1 MINETT
7 IREVSERA
15 NCVSVVSRFVEL
27 KKAGTL
33 FKGLC
38 PFHDERTPSFTV
50 SPLRNT
56 YHCFGCG
63 VHGDA
68 IRFLM
73 EIGGR
78 AFPEAVKELAEE
90 FGVEIV
96 EERSISPRRR
106 QELSQQ
112 KDERRR
118 LYDAQN
124 KVAQFFT
131 HSLFSPTGGLAQR
144 YLERRGIAPD
154 AARAFRLGFCPKD
167 PTALAAFAQAE
178 SISFETLATLGVIT
192 KPEQGFEPSRPLGG
206 GYLRFRER
214 LVCPIVDIKDQV
226 VGFSCRILV
235 DNKKSAKYVN
245 SPETPIFVKGEQ
257 LYGASTAKKPARH
270 ADTVIVC
277 EGNLD
282 VITLWEFDFKA
293 SVAVMG
299 TALTDYQG
307 LLLRRLGKHI
317 TVIMDGD
324 SAGQKA
330 AFSGLPSFLRA
341 GLQPRAVMMPDGEDP
356 DSYLRANGADA
367 LRSRIDSA
375 RPLLEIYIDACISRY
390 PSDDPGKLEAVREIA
405 KTLLHLEDDLS
416 KQLYL
421 QRLHAQLGLS
431 LDLIEGAI
439 DEAKT
444 QYAKQER
451 NDADSQRKPL
461 VKLSRGAVSEIPAPP
476 QTLPE
481 YRPFTGQNSA
491 SFEGFS
497 PPKDTVIEFPGYLSQ
512 IFGFIL
518 QFPSISLDF
527 YALDGHKF
535 LTQNALIGFL
545 GVLHQSVADGQTP
558 NVDRILSS
566 MTCSQTVA
574 FLRSC
579 QAKVPTTDEA
589 SVKAELPNLIKK
601 LALDFLANERR
612 RIQGEL
618 REAYTAQ
625 SARCAELQN
634 ELRSVQEQLAKI
646 LNITPE
652 GAR

>member
-1 MINETT
+1 MITDTT

-15 NCVSVVSRFVEL
+15 NCVSVVGRFVDL

-38 PFHDERTPSFTV
+38 PFHEEKTPSFTV

-63 VHGDA
+63 AHGDA

-78 AFPEAVKELAEE
+78 SFPESVKELAEE

-96 EERSISPRRR
+96 EDRSVSPKRKQKLA
-106 QELSQQ
+106 QE
-112 KDERRR
+112 KDERKR
-118 LYDAQN
+118 LYTVQDR
-124 KVAQFFT
+124 VATFFT
-131 HSLFSPTGGLAQR
+131 QVLFSNQGGLAQR
-144 YLERRGIAPD
+144 YLDGRGIDPN
-154 AARAFRLGFCPKD
+154 AATAFRLGYCPGN
-167 PTALAAFAQAE
+167 AAVVANFVEEAG
-178 SISFETLATLGVIT
+178 ITLDEMASLGIIT
-192 KPEQGFEPSRPLGG
+192 RPDNGFDRQRPLGG

-257 LYGASTAKKPARH
+257 LYGASTAKKPARQ

-282 VITLWEFDFKA
+282 VITLWEFGFKA

-307 LLLRRLGKHI
+307 LLLRRLGKQI

-330 AFSGLPSFLRA
+330 AFNGLSSFLRA
-341 GLQPRAVMMPDGEDP
+341 GLQPRAVTMPDGEDP
-356 DSYLRANGADA
+356 DSYLRAHGADA
-367 LRSRIDSA
+367 LQERIESA
-375 RPLLEIYIDACISRY
+375 QPLLEIFMDACIAKH
-390 PSDDPGKLEAVREIA
+390 PNDDPGKLAAVREIS
-405 KTLLHLEDDLS
+405 KTLLHLDDELS
-416 KQLYL
+416 KRLYI
-421 QRLHAQLGLS
+421 QRLHSRLELS
-431 LDLIEGAI
+431 IELIEAAMTEASVQQSKQDLQETETQRRQRAQPTQRSVTQIPEPPI
-439 DEAKT
+439 D
-444 QYAKQER
+444 
-451 NDADSQRKPL
+451 
-461 VKLSRGAVSEIPAPP
+461 
-476 QTLPE
+476 LPE
-481 YRPFTGQNSA
+481 FRPFTGQTGPEESIFLPTEN
-491 SFEGFS
+491 
-497 PPKDTVIEFPGYLSQ
+497 VRIEFPGYLSQ

-527 YALDGHKF
+527 HTLDGHKF

-545 GVLHQSVADGQTP
+545 GVLRQSVADGQTP
-558 NVDRILSS
+558 NVDRILSI

-574 FLRSC
+574 FLRAC
-579 QAKVPTTDEA
+579 QAREPTADEE
-589 SVKAELPNLIKK
+589 SVKAELPNLIKT
-601 LALDFLANERR
+601 LALNFLTGERKR
-612 RIQGEL
+612 LQAELRQAYEARDARCDELRKEL
-618 REAYTAQ
+618 RE
-625 SARCAELQN
+625 
-634 ELRSVQEQLAKI
+634 VQERLAKR
-646 LNITPE
+646 LNIIPE
-652 GAR
+652 GA